1 MEKILAGELAAWTG
15 GKLLK
20 GENNAAVV
28 SLSTDSRALKA
39 GDFFVAIKGE
49 RFDGHDFVEKLSSA
63 GALGAVVSRESLEVK
78 KLKIALLVSDTTEAL
93 KNIAAGYLRKLDR
106 LKVAGI
112 SGSNGKTTSKDLLGS
127 ILSGSLKT
135 HKPKGSFNNQIG
147 LPLTILETDSSF
159 GALIL
164 EYGTNHPG
172 EIASLLKVARPDVA
186 GITNIGMAHI
196 GNFNTRENILKEK
209 WGLLESVKTGGLVAL
224 NIDDELLA
232 GKKAGLKNKNCL
244 TFGKND
250 RADVRAEKIF
260 ELPEGG
266 TVFTLVYNGAKEEVK
281 FKLLG
286 LHNISNALC
295 AAALAA
301 GFGLDIKKIAAGL
314 SGFKPVSLHR
324 LAVKEFEGIR
334 IIDDAYNANP
344 DSVKGAIK
352 TLNSL
357 EAKRKFIVLG
367 EMAELGEYAR
377 ELHEAVGAEAAA
389 AEPDGFFAVGSTGA
403 WYKSGAKR
411 AGLPEDK
418 VRLFSDN
425 EAAKVFLKGC
435 LKRGDVVLIKG
446 SRRAGME
453 KLVEKLTGE

>member
-1 MEKILAGELAAWTG
+1 M
-15 GKLLK
+15 
-20 GENNAAVV
+20 
-28 SLSTDSRALKA
+28 
-39 GDFFVAIKGE
+39 
-49 RFDGHDFVEKLSSA
+49 
-63 GALGAVVSRESLEVK
+63 
-78 KLKIALLVSDTTEAL
+78 
-93 KNIAAGYLRKLDR
+93 
-106 LKVAGI
+106 
-112 SGSNGKTTSKDLLGS
+112 
-127 ILSGSLKT
+127 
-135 HKPKGSFNNQIG
+135 
-147 LPLTILETDSSF
+147 TILETDSSF